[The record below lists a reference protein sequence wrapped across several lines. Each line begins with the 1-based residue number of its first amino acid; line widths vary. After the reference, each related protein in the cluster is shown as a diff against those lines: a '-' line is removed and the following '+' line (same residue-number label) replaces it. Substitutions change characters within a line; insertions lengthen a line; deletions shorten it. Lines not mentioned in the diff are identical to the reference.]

1 MSEEIRDMGLN
12 ELLARGV
19 ICCSCGVL
27 FEDKQIPGHQWT
39 CNFCINDFLK
49 YESYVG
55 RDGEYEIDSV

>member
-27 FEDKQIPGHQWT
+27 FEDKQIPGHQRT
-39 CNFCINDFLK
+39 CNFCINDFLQ

-55 RDGEYEIDSV
+55 GEVNYEIDSV